1 MPNRIVGNVLI
12 VDSAMGNSLVLNSA
26 NRVVNVSGFHVSA
39 IRFIANDT
47 TGVLVL
53 TEADTSLDVVFR
65 SSVYTNGTGVST
77 VKPDTITFASPI
89 KVGNLKAPTVTA
101 GTGFI
106 YLA

>member
-1 MPNRIVGNVLI
+1 MNRIVGNVLI

-26 NRVVNVSGFHVSA
+26 NRIVNIDVFSVSA
-39 IRFIANDT
+39 IRFIANNT
-47 TGVLVL
+47 TGVLIL

-65 SSVYTNGTGVST
+65 SAVYTQGAGTGTVS
-77 VKPDTITFASPI
+77 PDMLTFASPV
-89 KVGNLKAPTVTA
+89 KLGNLKAPTVTA